1 MIREVQDGVVDAS
14 ITGFATSEERFE
26 AADFSQG
33 LFRAVQSIII
43 KRPKKTDVSFRY
55 FLLGKTYLSLIFQNH
70 LTLIRTLFCETEFT
84 SVSWLMILIAQAII
98 LFVLTGIIY
107 ILTRATAKNIRAMI
121 AIRDAINIT
130 YRGIIN
136 KGTNQTCKKSQA
148 FKILIFSLMVLGFIL
163 LCYYKAQMNAALNVE
178 VDNMPIKSWEDVY
191 NSHYKL
197 LVWFG
202 TVTAQRL
209 SNAPKGSL
217 LHNIYLEKVQTV
229 SEDYYLNNIGFT
241 KSVPLILSG
250 EYLVFDELMPYLL
263 SEDYPCGITE
273 IKEFR

>member
-1 MIREVQDGVVDAS
+1 
-14 ITGFATSEERFE
+14 
-26 AADFSQG
+26 
-33 LFRAVQSIII
+33 
-43 KRPKKTDVSFRY
+43 
-55 FLLGKTYLSLIFQNH
+55 
-70 LTLIRTLFCETEFT
+70 
-84 SVSWLMILIAQAII
+84 MILIAQAII

-107 ILTRATAKNIRAMI
+107 ILTKATAKNIRAMI

-136 KGTNQTCKKSQA
+136 KGTNKTFKKSQA

-202 TVTAQRL
+202 TVNSQL
-209 SNAPKGSL
+209 FSNAPKGSV
-217 LHNIYLEKVQTV
+217 LHKIHVEKILTV
-229 SEDYYLNNIGFT
+229 SEDRYLNNIGYT
-241 KSVPLILSG
+241 KSVPFVLNG
-250 EYLVFDELMPYLL
+250 EYLVYEELMPYL
-263 SEDYPCGITE
+263 SSNDYPCGITE

>member
-1 MIREVQDGVVDAS
+1 
-14 ITGFATSEERFE
+14 
-26 AADFSQG
+26 
-33 LFRAVQSIII
+33 
-43 KRPKKTDVSFRY
+43 
-55 FLLGKTYLSLIFQNH
+55 
-70 LTLIRTLFCETEFT
+70 
-84 SVSWLMILIAQAII
+84 MILIAQAII

-107 ILTRATAKNIRAMI
+107 ILTKVSESKQVTAKKVRAMI

-130 YRGIIN
+130 LRGIIN
-136 KGTNQTCKKSQA
+136 KGTNNIFKKSQA
-148 FKILIFSLMVLGFIL
+148 FKILIFSLMVFGFIL

-250 EYLVFDELMPYLL
+250 EYLVFDELMPYLS